1 MTARTSGVTL
11 GDRCGDRH
19 PAALSTGFPS
29 GASGHRAGTPGDPR
43 RPVRARG
50 PPHGGPPMSIGG
62 ILLALVIG
70 LVAGLI
76 ARAVIPGKQDLGIV
90 ATIALGLIGSLVGNL
105 LASLLFRRQL
115 EFDLGGWWASIL
127 GATPVLGV
135 YVAVTGR
142 GRRPISR

>member
-1 MTARTSGVTL
+1 
-11 GDRCGDRH
+11 
-19 PAALSTGFPS
+19 
-29 GASGHRAGTPGDPR
+29 
-43 RPVRARG
+43 
-50 PPHGGPPMSIGG
+50 MSIGG

-127 GATPVLGV
+127 GAILVLGV

>member
-1 MTARTSGVTL
+1 MTARRSTVTL
-11 GDRCGDRH
+11 GDGFGDRH
-19 PAALSTGFPS
+19 PAVGSTGFSS
-29 GASGHRAGTPGDPR
+29 GASGHRVGTPGDPG

-50 PPHGGPPMSIGG
+50 RPLGGPTMSIGG
-62 ILLALVIG
+62 ILLAIVIG

-115 EFDLGGWWASIL
+115 EFDLG
-127 GATPVLGV
+127 
-135 YVAVTGR
+135 
-142 GRRPISR
+142 